1 RAIIAAGYLAPTLD
15 EPRVVLDSARN
26 QVTITLTGKVG
37 PRVNVEI
44 RGYDLSERRRRE
56 LLPVLREGTVEYSAI
71 EEGARR
77 LENRLQQEGYF
88 FAE

>member
-1 RAIIAAGYLAPTLD
+1 
-15 EPRVVLDSARN
+15 
-26 QVTITLTGKVG
+26 G

-88 FAE
+88 FAEVVARCTVTPPLNGVTNGTPETCEVLDPEE